1 MSQKSH
7 LNPDKSGCRKILKPV
22 RDALDMLNGK
32 WKLPIIIA
40 LSFGDKRFTEIAK
53 EVEGITD
60 RMLSRELRDL
70 ELNGL
75 IVRKVEDS
83 YPVRVTYALTPYS
96 KSLDE
101 VIESLRKWGIKHRM
115 KLKKDCT
122 EQRAR

>member
-1 MSQKSH
+1 MATKTAIKHSKGEC
-7 LNPDKSGCRKILKPV
+7 KEILRPV
-22 RDALDMLNGK
+22 RDALDILNGK

-40 LSFGDKRFTEIAK
+40 LTFGEKRFTEIAR

-75 IVRKVEDS
+75 IVRRVEES
-83 YPVRVTYALTPYS
+83 YPVRVSYSLTAYS

-101 VIESLRKWGIKHRM
+101 VIESLRKWGIKHRL
-115 KLKKDCT
+115 KLKAEFKKQT
-122 EQRAR
+122 

>member
-1 MSQKSH
+1 LS
-7 LNPDKSGCRKILKPV
+7 
-22 RDALDMLNGK
+22 GK

-40 LSFGDKRFTEIAK
+40 LTFGEKRFTEIAK

-75 IVRKVEDS
+75 ILRKVEES

-96 KSLDE
+96 KSLNE
-101 VIESLRKWGIKHRM
+101 VIEALRKWGIKHRM
-115 KLKKDCT
+115 KLKKDCV
-122 EQRAR
+122 EQRLR